1 MPGNISY
8 KKFLKWFLS
17 MSADAD
23 KIFYSNARFDYNV
36 EITKLNN
43 HVLVLRLHTKKFD
56 HRNDINVQSVF
67 CVIFQH
73 ILNIVF

>member
-1 MPGNISY
+1 MPGNISH
-8 KKFLKWFLS
+8 KKILKRFLS
-17 MSADAD
+17 MSDDAD
-23 KIFYSNARFDYNV
+23 KIFYSNARFDDSV

-43 HVLVLRLHTKKFD
+43 HVLVLRLNTKKFD

-67 CVIFQH
+67 CVISQH